1 MAPKSFSSTVLTSA
15 DGRQFTVRDRH
26 QLELEKVKKIRLAP
40 RLPDLQDVEQ
50 KNMGKNPTYT
60 SMISETAR
68 LLIQHLSTTRPHEK

>member
-40 RLPDLQDVEQ
+40 FAGFTGRCT
-50 KNMGKNPTYT
+50 KKYGKKPTYT